1 MANHQAGSRPSARG
15 LLVVTRLGA
24 DGYGYRVSWLSGSDQ
39 EKPWFRIR
47 SYGVGTSDFVAAL
60 SLVMM
65 IVYAVSPPFV
75 SALVL
80 TPSDVLRGFVW
91 QLATWP
97 LANGPSFWTIWNAA
111 VFWFTGRQL
120 ERELGKGRFG
130 WMLVGI
136 TVAGS
141 LLAVLLALG
150 FRVDEPIL
158 GGLGTLSMIVVLIFI
173 AENPRMPFFFGI
185 PAWVLGLVIVVIPLL
200 SYVGAR
206 YWIGLLHFVLSI
218 VAAAIVAKMAGLLS
232 RYAFVPGSMITPKQ
246 RTLGQQRKRR
256 RRSEPRSTSGG
267 GTVVQGPWVGPE
279 PPAREDEEMDA
290 LLDKIMARGLDSL
303 TGRERKRLEELR
315 QQRRAR

>member
-1 MANHQAGSRPSARG
+1 M
-15 LLVVTRLGA
+15 
-24 DGYGYRVSWLSGSDQ
+24 SWLSGSDQ

-47 SYGVGTSDFVAAL
+47 SYGVGTTDFVAGV
-60 SLVMM
+60 SLLMM
-65 IVYAVSPPFV
+65 VVYAISPTFV
-75 SALVL
+75 SFLAL

-130 WMLVGI
+130 WMLLGI

-158 GGLGTLSMIVVLIFI
+158 GGLGTMSMIVVLIFI

-185 PAWVLGLVIVVIPLL
+185 PAWVLGLVIVVLPLL

-218 VAAAIVAKMAGLLS
+218 VAAAIIAKMAGLLS

-246 RTLGQQRKRR
+246 RTLGQPRKPR
-256 RRSEPRSTSGG
+256 RRSEPRPTSGG
-267 GTVVQGPWVGPE
+267 GTVVRGPWVGHE

-290 LLDKIMARGLDSL
+290 LLDKIMAHGLDSL
-303 TGRERKRLEELR
+303 TGRGACALGR
-315 QQRRAR
+315 

>member
-1 MANHQAGSRPSARG
+1 
-15 LLVVTRLGA
+15 
-24 DGYGYRVSWLSGSDQ
+24 VSWLSGSDQ

-47 SYGVGTSDFVAAL
+47 SYGVGTTDFVAGV
-60 SLVMM
+60 SLLMM

-75 SALVL
+75 GALVL

-91 QLATWP
+91 QLVTWP
-97 LANGPSFWTIWNAA
+97 LANGPSFWTIWNVV

-130 WMLVGI
+130 WMLLGI

-141 LLAVLLALG
+141 VLAVLLALA
-150 FRVDEPIL
+150 FRADEPML
-158 GGLGTLSMIVVLIFI
+158 AGLGTMSMLVVLIFI

-185 PAWVLGLVIVVIPLL
+185 PAWVLGLVIVVLPLL
-200 SYVGAR
+200 SYVAAR
-206 YWIGLLHFVLSI
+206 AWIGLLHFVLSI
-218 VAAAIVAKMAGLLS
+218 VAAAIIAKLAGLLS
-232 RYAFVPGSMITPKQ
+232 RYAFVPGHAYTP
-246 RTLGQQRKRR
+246 GQRKRKR
-256 RRSEPRSTSGG
+256 KAAPRASTRPSN
-267 GTVVQGPWVGPE
+267 VVQGPWLGPE

-290 LLDKIMARGLDSL
+290 LLDKIMAHGLDSL

>member
-1 MANHQAGSRPSARG
+1 
-15 LLVVTRLGA
+15 
-24 DGYGYRVSWLSGSDQ
+24 
-39 EKPWFRIR
+39 
-47 SYGVGTSDFVAAL
+47 VGTSDFVAAL

-120 ERELGKGRFG
+120 ERKLGKGRFG
-130 WMLVGI
+130 WMLLGI

-158 GGLGTLSMIVVLIFI
+158 GGLGTMAMIVVLIFI

-185 PAWVLGLVIVVIPLL
+185 PAWVLGLVIVVLPLL

-218 VAAAIVAKMAGLLS
+218 GAAAIIAKTAGLLS
-232 RYAFVPGSMITPKQ
+232 QYAFVPGSRDHAEAAHARAAAQ
-246 RTLGQQRKRR
+246 A
-256 RRSEPRSTSGG
+256 SWSPRAAAHLWPRER
-267 GTVVQGPWVGPE
+267 GPWPVGRSRAARARGRGDGRPPRQDHGPRPRLPHRPRAQAPRRA
-279 PPAREDEEMDA
+279 PPAAPRP
-290 LLDKIMARGLDSL
+290 
-303 TGRERKRLEELR
+303 LR
-315 QQRRAR
+315 RTAAGAVQSAASAVHPAAIAVHHVK

>member
-1 MANHQAGSRPSARG
+1 
-15 LLVVTRLGA
+15 
-24 DGYGYRVSWLSGSDQ
+24 VSWLSGSEQ

-75 SALVL
+75 ERLVL
-80 TPSDVLRGFVW
+80 TPSDVRRGFVW

-97 LANGPSFWTIWNAA
+97 LANGPSLITIWNAA

-120 ERELGKGRFG
+120 ERELGKRRFG
-130 WMLVGI
+130 WMLLGI

-141 LLAVLLALG
+141 LVAVLLALG
-150 FRVDEPIL
+150 FRVDEPTLDGI
-158 GGLGTLSMIVVLIFI
+158 GTISMIVVLIFI

-185 PAWVLGLVIVVIPLL
+185 PAWVLGLVIVVLPLL
-200 SYVGAR
+200 TYVGAR
-206 YWIGLLHFVLSI
+206 YWIGLLHFVVSI
-218 VAAAIVAKMAGLLS
+218 VTAAIIAKMAGLLS
-232 RYAFVPGSMITPKQ
+232 RYAFVPGSRITPKQ
-246 RTLGQQRKRR
+246 RTVGQQRKRHR
-256 RRSEPRSTSGG
+256 RPEPRSNPGG
-267 GTVVQGPWVGPE
+267 GTVVQGPWLGPE

-290 LLDKIMARGLDSL
+290 LLDKIMAHGLDSL

>member
-1 MANHQAGSRPSARG
+1 
-15 LLVVTRLGA
+15 
-24 DGYGYRVSWLSGSDQ
+24 
-39 EKPWFRIR
+39 
-47 SYGVGTSDFVAAL
+47 VGTSDFVAAL

-120 ERELGKGRFG
+120 ERKLGKGRFG
-130 WMLVGI
+130 WMLLGI

-158 GGLGTLSMIVVLIFI
+158 GGLGTMAMIVVLIFI

-185 PAWVLGLVIVVIPLL
+185 PAWVLGLVIVVLPLL

-218 VAAAIVAKMAGLLS
+218 GAAAIIAKTAGLLS
-232 RYAFVPGSMITPKQ
+232 QYAFVPGSRITPKQ

-256 RRSEPRSTSGG
+256 GRREPRPTSGRG
-267 GTVVQGPWVGPE
+267 NVVHGPWVGHE

-290 LLDKIMARGLDSL
+290 LLDKIMAQGLDSL

>member
-1 MANHQAGSRPSARG
+1 M
-15 LLVVTRLGA
+15 
-24 DGYGYRVSWLSGSDQ
+24 SWLSGSDQ

-47 SYGVGTSDFVAAL
+47 SYGVGTTDFVAAV
-60 SLVMM
+60 SLMM
-65 IVYAVSPPFV
+65 MVVYAASPAFAM
-75 SALVL
+75 ALAL
-80 TPSDVLRGFVW
+80 APSQVLRGFVW

-97 LANGPSFWTIWNAA
+97 LANAPSFWTIWNAV

-130 WMLVGI
+130 WMLLGI
-136 TVAGS
+136 TVSGS

-150 FRVDEPIL
+150 FRVDAPIL
-158 GGLGTLSMIVVLIFI
+158 MGLGTMSMIVVLIFI

-185 PAWVLGLVIVVIPLL
+185 PAWVLGLVLVVIPLL

-218 VAAAIVAKMAGLLS
+218 VAAAIIAKMAGLLG
-232 RYAFVPGSMITPKQ
+232 RYAFVPGSMITPGQ
-246 RTLGQQRKRR
+246 RTLGQRKRR
-256 RRSEPRSTSGG
+256 RRSDQRSNSGRA
-267 GTVVQGPWVGPE
+267 TVVQGPWVGPE

-290 LLDKIMARGLDSL
+290 LLDKIMAHGLDSL

-315 QQRRAR
+315 QQRRGR

>member
-1 MANHQAGSRPSARG
+1 
-15 LLVVTRLGA
+15 
-24 DGYGYRVSWLSGSDQ
+24 VSWLSGSDQ

-47 SYGVGTSDFVAAL
+47 SYGVGTTDFVAGV
-60 SLVMM
+60 SLLMM
-65 IVYAVSPPFV
+65 VVYAVSPPFV

-80 TPSDVLRGFVW
+80 TPSDIRRGFVW

-130 WMLVGI
+130 WMLLGI
-136 TVAGS
+136 TVGGS
-141 LLAVLLALG
+141 ILAVLLALG

-158 GGLGTLSMIVVLIFI
+158 GGLGTMSMIVVLIFI

-185 PAWVLGLVIVVIPLL
+185 PAWVLGLVIVVLPLL

-218 VAAAIVAKMAGLLS
+218 VAAAIIAKMAGLLS

-246 RTLGQQRKRR
+246 RTLGQPRKPR
-256 RRSEPRSTSGG
+256 RRSEPRPTSGG
-267 GTVVQGPWVGPE
+267 GTVVRGPWVGHE

-290 LLDKIMARGLDSL
+290 LLDKIMAHGLDSL

>member
-1 MANHQAGSRPSARG
+1 
-15 LLVVTRLGA
+15 
-24 DGYGYRVSWLSGSDQ
+24 VSWLSGSDQ

-130 WMLVGI
+130 WMLLGI

-158 GGLGTLSMIVVLIFI
+158 GGLGTMSMIVVLIFI

-185 PAWVLGLVIVVIPLL
+185 PAWVLGLVIVVLPLL

-218 VAAAIVAKMAGLLS
+218 VAAAIIAKMAGLLS

-246 RTLGQQRKRR
+246 RTLGQPRKPR
-256 RRSEPRSTSGG
+256 RRSEPRPTSGG
-267 GTVVQGPWVGPE
+267 RTVVRGPWVGHE

-290 LLDKIMARGLDSL
+290 LLDKIMAHGLDSL

>member
-1 MANHQAGSRPSARG
+1 
-15 LLVVTRLGA
+15 
-24 DGYGYRVSWLSGSDQ
+24 VSWLSGSDQ

-47 SYGVGTSDFVAAL
+47 SYGVGTTDFVAAL

-130 WMLVGI
+130 WMLLGI

-158 GGLGTLSMIVVLIFI
+158 GGLGTMSMIVVLIFI

-185 PAWVLGLVIVVIPLL
+185 PAWVLGLVIVVLPLL

-218 VAAAIVAKMAGLLS
+218 VAAAIIAKMSGLLS

-246 RTLGQQRKRR
+246 RTLGQQRKPR
-256 RRSEPRSTSGG
+256 RRSEPRPTSGG
-267 GTVVQGPWVGPE
+267 GTVVQGPWVGHE

-290 LLDKIMARGLDSL
+290 LLDKIMAQGLDSL

>member
-1 MANHQAGSRPSARG
+1 M
-15 LLVVTRLGA
+15 
-24 DGYGYRVSWLSGSDQ
+24 SWLSGSDQ

-47 SYGVGTSDFVAAL
+47 SYGVGTSDFLAAL

-80 TPSDVLRGFVW
+80 RPSDVLRGFVW

-120 ERELGKGRFG
+120 ERELGKRRFG
-130 WMLVGI
+130 WMLLGI

-141 LLAVLLALG
+141 LFAVLLALG

-158 GGLGTLSMIVVLIFI
+158 GGLSTISMIVVLIFI

-185 PAWVLGLVIVVIPLL
+185 PAWVLGLVIVVLPLL

-218 VAAAIVAKMAGLLS
+218 VTAAIIAKMAGLLS

-246 RTLGQQRKRR
+246 RKLGQQPKRR
-256 RRSEPRSTSGG
+256 RRSEPRSNPGG

-290 LLDKIMARGLDSL
+290 LLDKIMAHGLDSL
-303 TGRERKRLEELR
+303 TGKERKRLEELR

>member
-1 MANHQAGSRPSARG
+1 VANHQAGSRPSARG

-158 GGLGTLSMIVVLIFI
+158 GGLGTMSMLVVLIFI

-185 PAWVLGLVIVVIPLL
+185 PAWVLGLVIVVLPLL

-218 VAAAIVAKMAGLLS
+218 VAAAIIAKMSGLLS
-232 RYAFVPGSMITPKQ
+232 RYAFLPGSMITPKQ

-256 RRSEPRSTSGG
+256 RRSEPRPTSRG

-290 LLDKIMARGLDSL
+290 LLDKIMAHGLDSL

-315 QQRRAR
+315 RQRRAR

>member
-1 MANHQAGSRPSARG
+1 M
-15 LLVVTRLGA
+15 
-24 DGYGYRVSWLSGSDQ
+24 SWLSGSDQ

-130 WMLVGI
+130 WMLLGI

-158 GGLGTLSMIVVLIFI
+158 GGLGTMSMIVVLIFI

-185 PAWVLGLVIVVIPLL
+185 PAWVLGLVIVVLPLL

-218 VAAAIVAKMAGLLS
+218 VVAAIIAKMSGLLS

-246 RTLGQQRKRR
+246 RTLGQQRKPR
-256 RRSEPRSTSGG
+256 RRSEPRPTSGR
-267 GTVVQGPWVGPE
+267 GTVVRGPWVGHE

-290 LLDKIMARGLDSL
+290 LLDKIMAHGLDSL